1 MRLTNTIRLF
11 LLLLVALVQYRCAN
25 ETAPT
30 GGKEDSEPPK
40 VKKMAPENYST
51 SFSAEEINITFN
63 EFIQDNGF
71 AQTLISPATDP
82 APTYRVNGRT
92 LTIKLKAKL
101 LPNTTYTINFGSDL
115 KDLNQG
121 NEYKNFK
128 YVFSTG
134 TYIDSAK
141 VSGRLKNVENDKEL
155 ENIYVNLY
163 QSSTVNP
170 VLSMK
175 PTYFSKT
182 DKLGNFSIENIKA
195 GPYQLFALKDQN
207 LNFIYDLPNELVGFS
222 DSSILANDTLPK
234 KVDLVVFKESPK
246 KIKLQSVKSVEPGK
260 IVVSYNAPVQTLKL
274 DSKLFTD
281 GYSSYIYPTK
291 DTAIVWF
298 SNHYSKYDSI
308 YLVAN
313 DTLFDTLRIE
323 LKSIEK
329 DSLLASKKNTLKIV
343 NQSFINNEKVS
354 ALALPSPYE
363 SLKIKMNRPI
373 TGINDF
379 KWAEIRIDSGPETI
393 KVYPKVNGENAQE
406 ILFEFSMK
414 PNKRYSVAFPD
425 SMLCDIFGVWNKEM
439 NYAFNTATED
449 AFGNIIL
456 KAVVQDL
463 SKHYMLQVLN
473 AENKLIKEVPL
484 YGESEKKFGME
495 KILAGVYHI
504 RVLEDVNADGIWN
517 TGDLLLRK
525 QPEKIIDMPGT
536 HTLKGNWDLE
546 IEVKL

>member
-1 MRLTNTIRLF
+1 MTNTIRLL

-40 VKKMAPENYST
+40 VKKMVPENYST
-51 SFSAEEINITFN
+51 SFSADEINITFN

-82 APTYRVNGRT
+82 APIFRVNGRT
-92 LTIKLKAKL
+92 LNIKLKAEL
-101 LPNTTYTINFGSDL
+101 QPNTTYTINFGSNL

-134 TYIDSAK
+134 SYIDSAK
-141 VSGRLKNVENDKEL
+141 VIGRVKNVENDKEL
-155 ENIYVNLY
+155 ENLYVNLY
-163 QSSTVNP
+163 QSSTNNP
-170 VLSMK
+170 VQNMK

-195 GPYQLFALKDQN
+195 GSYQMFALKDQN

-222 DSSILANDTLPK
+222 DTSILANDTIPK
-234 KVDLVVFKESPK
+234 NIDLVVFKESPK
-246 KIKLQSVKSVEPGK
+246 RIKLQSVKSVEPGK
-260 IVVSYNAPVQTLKL
+260 IFVSYNAPVQTLKL
-274 DSKLFTD
+274 DSKLFSD
-281 GYSSYIYPTK
+281 GFSSFIYPTK
-291 DTAIVWF
+291 DTAIIWF
-298 SNHYSKYDSI
+298 SNYYSKYDSI

-323 LKSIEK
+323 LKTIEK
-329 DSLLASKKNTLKIV
+329 DSLLASTKNALRIA
-343 NQSFINNEKVS
+343 NQSLISNEKVKAA
-354 ALALPSPYE
+354 ALMSPYE

-373 TGINDF
+373 IGINDF
-379 KWAEIRIDSGPETI
+379 KGAEIRVDSSAETTR
-393 KVYPKVNGENAQE
+393 VYPKINRENAQE
-406 ILFEFSMK
+406 ILLDFSMK
-414 PNKRYSVAFPD
+414 PDKQYTVVFPD
-425 SMLCDIFGVWNKEM
+425 SMLRDIFGVWNKEVS
-439 NYAFNTATED
+439 YAFNTAKED
-449 AFGNIIL
+449 AFGNIII

-463 SKHYMLQVLN
+463 SKHYLLQVLN
-473 AENKLIKEVPL
+473 AENKLVNEVPL
-484 YGESEKKFGME
+484 YGEAEKKINIE

-504 RVLEDVNADGIWN
+504 RVLEDTNADATWN

-525 QPEKIIDMPGT
+525 QPEKIIDMLGT
-536 HTLKGNWDLE
+536 HTLKGGWDLE